1 MPRTAYS
8 SLFSKSGY
16 CPILG
21 TPLFSGWWV
30 VHDSASLEVLLPL
43 TVQPARAQ
51 GAVIEC
57 FSFASSLLPHTIP
70 RPPAMGRRTKTF
82 CTQSSWFPGKMKGR
96 LVSSFIPSLF
106 LNKSVAWC
114 ILDDFL
120 MKQIFMLL
128 LFSCSLSSSLGPHGG
143 LLCLLPSPGVCSN
156 SCPIDFIQSTILKEQ
171 CNTLC
176 EYTSNKFLFRWK
188 DKEHVTN
195 TLIM

>member
-1 MPRTAYS
+1 MSGSRQCFTRS
-8 SLFSKSGY
+8 SPPPY
-16 CPILG
+16 RP
-21 TPLFSGWWV
+21 
-30 VHDSASLEVLLPL
+30 ASQGPGRSDRMLQFCLLP
-43 TVQPARAQ
+43 PA
-51 GAVIEC
+51 
-57 FSFASSLLPHTIP
+57 SHNP
-70 RPPAMGRRTKTF
+70 KTPCHGEENKDILYPEF
-82 CTQSSWFPGKMKGR
+82 
-96 LVSSFIPSLF
+96 LVSWKNERQVSFQFYPSLF